1 MQVAARVRGENHAFV
16 STVHRM
22 ERSANRWRWP
32 LRGRADRSL
41 AGGATS
47 HNNAKALE
55 LKRLAA
61 HRCSAREREA
71 LKRSTVPLVRGT
83 LRFGAVP
90 VETRWRCIRAARVSR

>member
-55 LKRLAA
+55 SKRLKQ
-61 HRCSAREREA
+61 RI
-71 LKRSTVPLVRGT
+71 G
-83 LRFGAVP
+83 
-90 VETRWRCIRAARVSR
+90 AARVNVKH